1 MHTLVYVILP
11 PTTQDIHAAVT
22 QILAG
27 SDAAPDAVYPTFPVR
42 CYCWDGNSLSDSFD
56 QVDADSA
63 VMFPARIAQ
72 AHARHDEEAVSR
84 ILHERM
90 TRAKALQQQH
100 PDYGKA
106 DATCDTCHGTGT
118 YQRSRD
124 PANYWDWW
132 EIGGRWDG
140 WCDQGHH
147 PRSPTDAV
155 MDGNTALGRDLLLLP
170 PPGAFIT
177 PNGHWYEGPMV
188 FDISPPD
195 DQVEGQERQER
206 QDWEALIQHTLTAYA
221 DHRVVIVDTHF

>member
-11 PTTQDIHAAVT
+11 PTTQDLHAAVT
-22 QILAG
+22 RILAG
-27 SDAAPDAVYPTFPVR
+27 SDAAPHAVYPTFPVR

-56 QVDADSA
+56 QVDADPHYD
-63 VMFPARIAQ
+63 FPARIA
-72 AHARHDEEAVSR
+72 AARNTDDEHPLL
-84 ILHERM
+84 IERFKI
-90 TRAKALQQQH
+90 AQALQQQH

-140 WCDQGHH
+140 WSDQGHH
-147 PRSPTDAV
+147 SRSPTDAV
-155 MDGNTALGRDLLLLP
+155 MDVNTALGRDLLRLP
-170 PPGAFIT
+170 SPGAFIT
-177 PNGHWYEGPMV
+177 PDGHWYEDPMV

-206 QDWEALIQHTLTAYA
+206 QDWEALIQHTLTVYA
-221 DHRVVIVDTHF
+221 DHTVIVVDTHF